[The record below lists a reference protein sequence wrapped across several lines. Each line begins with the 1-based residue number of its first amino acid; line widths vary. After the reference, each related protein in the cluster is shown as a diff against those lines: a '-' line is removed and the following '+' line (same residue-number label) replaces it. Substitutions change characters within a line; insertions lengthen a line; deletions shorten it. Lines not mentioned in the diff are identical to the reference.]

1 MIKSI
6 RQQTKNISTN
16 WFQIGKYIIVFVI
29 GILICR
35 GLQIRNYEYLNSDEF
50 VASSNTNL
58 KVVSENNFEPG
69 KWPFDNNQG
78 TMPVNNK
85 NNNQGT
91 MPINKRNNNRNNN
104 NIKEV
109 TVFPRS
115 SGKVVSSN
123 NFKPGR
129 SPTNKRNNNQG
140 TKPVN
145 MPSPKNTSG
154 AVSMP
159 SPTNTS
165 GETGLAAECRA
176 ANWIPRNE
184 CNSKSSRNT
193 PPTRRAFSGFGLA
206 QQLGGPGNTTIEAF
220 TSGREYFNINTVTGE
235 GFRDSPTDTSIT
247 TSFAGTNYDINMD
260 SFGNS
265 NLYEYKSPEV
275 VVEDNEWQCNQF
287 QDDKS
292 NPTCIEVNS
301 ETGTP
306 IITSDTSWTETN
318 SNSNP
323 FIKLCE
329 ENGCVDADGTELSS
343 DDIKGLLTQFY
354 DGSNSNPPWF
364 TESWISWAIPIKED
378 IRVPGHE
385 EKSECN
391 KMIYDDNTGV
401 LEGVMRC
408 HNNKFEVSIST
419 MGGVIICVVGI
430 LILVGVVVYG
440 NSSSKTT
447 TTTTTPTPTYIG
459 EPIQQLGGS
468 AGGLIMALVGLFGI
482 IIIGYGGVIILANT
496 TTGPDGTGDPEGP
509 NRTLC
514 VDSIC
519 KNDEGYKRNDQEFG
533 EGIDQ
538 CCKPIEDTCRY
549 WWDNGGGECSE
560 GQDEFT
566 PQAGAEYDEGKE
578 QDICCA
584 ITCSPTNDCGQGLEC
599 KEDNFCYEKNDP
611 ENCEEWFENDNI
623 CPDDSEPVENPV
635 NVSNPNKDECCINTS
650 GTGP

>member
-1 MIKSI
+1 MPVNN
-6 RQQTKNISTN
+6 KN
-16 WFQIGKYIIVFVI
+16 
-29 GILICR
+29 
-35 GLQIRNYEYLNSDEF
+35 
-50 VASSNTNL
+50 
-58 KVVSENNFEPG
+58 
-69 KWPFDNNQG
+69 NNQG

-85 NNNQGT
+85 NNNLGT

-159 SPTNTS
+159 SPKNTSGAVSMPSPKNTS

-301 ETGTP
+301 ETGAP

-447 TTTTTPTPTYIG
+447 NTTTTTTPTYIG

-509 NRTLC
+509 NRTPC

-519 KNDEGYKRNDQEFG
+519 KKDEGYERNSQEFG

-538 CCKPIEDTCRY
+538 CCKPIDGTCRY
-549 WWDNGGGECSE
+549 WWDNDGGECSE

-566 PQAGAEYDEGKE
+566 PQAGAEYGEDKE

-584 ITCSPTNDCGQGLEC
+584 IPCSPENDCGIGEEC
-599 KEDNFCYEKNDP
+599 RADKFCYEKNDP
-611 ENCEEWFENDNI
+611 VNCEEWFENENENI
-623 CPDDSEPVENPV
+623 CPDDSERVEYPENVSDPNIDNCCIQQTGPV
-635 NVSNPNKDECCINTS
+635 NCEEWFENENENICPDDSERVEYPENVSDPNIDNCCIQQT